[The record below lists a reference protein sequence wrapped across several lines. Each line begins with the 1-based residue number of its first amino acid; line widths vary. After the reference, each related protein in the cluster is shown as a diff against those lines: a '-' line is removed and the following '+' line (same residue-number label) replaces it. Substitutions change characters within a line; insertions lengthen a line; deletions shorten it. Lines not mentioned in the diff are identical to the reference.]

1 MKTHSTNQTLNLK
14 LDEQRLLEMSQKY
27 THKKVLIVNEAYTT
41 RTCGNCFVVNNNVG
55 ASKVFCC
62 VHCDLEADR
71 DVHAARNILLRYVPD
86 LFVLPD
92 ALKSGASKW

>member
-1 MKTHSTNQTLNLK
+1 MYTWAHYAFK
-14 LDEQRLLEMSQKY
+14 QRLLEMSQKY

-92 ALKSGASKW
+92 ALKC